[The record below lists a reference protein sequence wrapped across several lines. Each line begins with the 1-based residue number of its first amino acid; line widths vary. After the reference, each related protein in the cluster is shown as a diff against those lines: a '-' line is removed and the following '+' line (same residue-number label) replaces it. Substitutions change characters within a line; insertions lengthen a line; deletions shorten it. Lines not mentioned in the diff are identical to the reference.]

1 MPKQRN
7 FDSLYKSL
15 NINREEETPRIP
27 EEETPRVP
35 EEELPSN
42 NLSQADHSLYD
53 FLFEDYKDGKGRL
66 LWKGKMYRLDAEQHK
81 KFREMLL
88 KDLQEKNN
96 EN

>member
-15 NINREEETPRIP
+15 NINREEETPRI
-27 EEETPRVP
+27 P

>member
-15 NINREEETPRIP
+15 NINREKETQSLNNLETPRI
-27 EEETPRVP
+27 P

-66 LWKGKMYRLDAEQHK
+66 LWKGKLYRLDAEQNK

-88 KDLQEKNN
+88 KDLEG
-96 EN
+96 EE

>member
-27 EEETPRVP
+27 EEE
-35 EEELPSN
+35 LPSN
-42 NLSQADHSLYD
+42 NLTQADHSLYD

>member
-15 NINREEETPRIP
+15 NINREEETPRI
-27 EEETPRVP
+27 P

-66 LWKGKMYRLDAEQHK
+66 LWKGKLYRLDAEQNK